1 MEKRVKQGKKG
12 FLICEIIL
20 LILITIS
27 VVGCVFLYGKVNDYK
42 KLEKEYKSDN
52 KKFSNILKTK
62 EDELKGVKKDLN
74 YYRDL
79 DTTIESIKTEYF
91 ASIKTLEED
100 IKSGK
105 SDRKIAYITFDD
117 GPYYN
122 TYRVLDIL
130 DENDVKATFFTISMN
145 GEYCYDNKGA
155 RCYDLYK
162 EYYKR
167 GHTIANHTYT
177 HGIRYGLYSSADSFI
192 NAIER
197 QEEHIKNM
205 TGGYKTNI
213 MRFPGG
219 SSQAGGLKGPI
230 TERLRERGY
239 GWVDWTAQDGD
250 GKALYSNE
258 QAWANIYS
266 SVNDKI
272 EVILLHDYNT
282 VTTNILG
289 DFIKWLKENGYECYP
304 LFYDSVMVSK

>member
-62 EDELKGVKKDLN
+62 EDELKGVQKDLN

-79 DTTIESIKTEYF
+79 DATIESIKTEYF
-91 ASIKTLEED
+91 ASIKSLEED

-130 DENDVKATFFTISMN
+130 DESDVKATFFTISMN

-162 EYYKR
+162 EYVKR

-177 HGIRYGLYSSADSFI
+177 HGIRYGLYNSADSFI
-192 NAIER
+192 NAIDR

-205 TGGYKTNI
+205 TGGYITNI

-258 QAWANIYS
+258 QAWGNIYS
-266 SVNDKI
+266 SVNDNI